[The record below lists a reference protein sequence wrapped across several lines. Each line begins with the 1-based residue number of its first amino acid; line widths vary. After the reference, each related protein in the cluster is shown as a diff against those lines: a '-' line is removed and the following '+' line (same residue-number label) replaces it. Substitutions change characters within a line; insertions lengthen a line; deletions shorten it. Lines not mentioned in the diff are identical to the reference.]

1 MLLDTRIATFEK
13 SFHGDIVAGVLVA
26 LVGAMSVV
34 TAVLLYMPLR

>member
-1 MLLDTRIATFEK
+1 MLLHPRIATFEK
-13 SFHGDIVAGVLVA
+13 PFHGDLVAGVLFA